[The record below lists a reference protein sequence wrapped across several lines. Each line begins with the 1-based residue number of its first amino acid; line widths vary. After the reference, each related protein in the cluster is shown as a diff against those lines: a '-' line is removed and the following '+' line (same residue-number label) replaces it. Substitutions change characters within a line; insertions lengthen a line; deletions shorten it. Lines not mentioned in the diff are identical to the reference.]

1 MKTSALVADV
11 AYMFVEDAT
20 DQSGRM
26 ECGQRHDWPA
36 HHDVIPRSSLLAPAP
51 PPPPYQDR

>member
-51 PPPPYQDR
+51 PPPYQDR